1 MSFNMNKNAWL
12 LIERSEV
19 LNASYDKD
27 RIASILKLSF
37 DHLPSYLKSC
47 FAYCSVFPKDSVIGK
62 ENLIQLWMA
71 EGLLRPSNEVEG
83 DKYFNALI
91 QNSFFQDVVRD
102 RHQNALWCKMH
113 DLALSFLKSEIPT
126 LENCSTMDDISSAHH
141 FYVDHRNAA
150 TVRLKEE
157 AKKSN
162 LLKKP
167 KIKQQRFKWS
177 DGREINRNDEEV
189 LEGLEPHPNIE
200 RLSIQYYLGR
210 KIPSWLLMKK
220 VSSHADS
227 FTMLDNLE
235 QFRLSNCKW
244 CEELPKLGHLPR
256 LQELFIHGMDKIKSI
271 RNEFYGIDDGSTSN
285 EVRLFPALKTLY
297 LSSMKSLAEW
307 KKVQV
312 NEGSE
317 TTVFSCLEE
326 LTIEECPLLKKSSLS
341 DSSSLVLLEINDGSI
356 ARVVG

>member
-1 MSFNMNKNAWL
+1 M
-12 LIERSEV
+12 
-19 LNASYDKD
+19 
-27 RIASILKLSF
+27 
-37 DHLPSYLKSC
+37 
-47 FAYCSVFPKDSVIGK
+47 
-62 ENLIQLWMA
+62 
-71 EGLLRPSNEVEG
+71 
-83 DKYFNALI
+83 
-91 QNSFFQDVVRD
+91 
-102 RHQNALWCKMH
+102 
-113 DLALSFLKSEIPT
+113 
-126 LENCSTMDDISSAHH
+126 
-141 FYVDHRNAA
+141 
-150 TVRLKEE
+150 RLKEE

-271 RNEFYGIDDGSTSN
+271 GNEFYGIDDGSTSN

>member
-150 TVRLKEE
+150 TVMRFSIKDAKNLRSLFITDVIFDGSSKLK
-157 AKKSN
+157 KLITLNLKSN
-162 LLKKP
+162 
-167 KIKQQRFKWS
+167 FS
-177 DGREINRNDEEV
+177 N
-189 LEGLEPHPNIE
+189 
-200 RLSIQYYLGR
+200 
-210 KIPSWLLMKK
+210 
-220 VSSHADS
+220 HA
-227 FTMLDNLE
+227 
-235 QFRLSNCKW
+235 
-244 CEELPKLGHLPR
+244 
-256 LQELFIHGMDKIKSI
+256 
-271 RNEFYGIDDGSTSN
+271 
-285 EVRLFPALKTLY
+285 
-297 LSSMKSLAEW
+297 
-307 KKVQV
+307 
-312 NEGSE
+312 
-317 TTVFSCLEE
+317 
-326 LTIEECPLLKKSSLS
+326 
-341 DSSSLVLLEINDGSI
+341 
-356 ARVVG
+356 